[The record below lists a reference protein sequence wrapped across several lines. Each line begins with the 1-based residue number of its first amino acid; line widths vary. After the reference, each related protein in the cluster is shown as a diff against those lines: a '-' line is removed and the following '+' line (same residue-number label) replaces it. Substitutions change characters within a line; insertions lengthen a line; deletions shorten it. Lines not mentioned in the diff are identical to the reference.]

1 MKPSPPP
8 RHLNSIVQKWAL
20 VGPHLTPITKT
31 TILLHLRESSK
42 VIYMCQIGQVYLSA
56 DEKEVTVG
64 GGARWRRRKG
74 ESVMST
80 RRWNN
85 RTLKLG

>member
-1 MKPSPPP
+1 MTHEKQSVVTLYETLPP

-64 GGARWRRRKG
+64 GERGGGAGRER
-74 ESVMST
+74 V
-80 RRWNN
+80 
-85 RTLKLG
+85 